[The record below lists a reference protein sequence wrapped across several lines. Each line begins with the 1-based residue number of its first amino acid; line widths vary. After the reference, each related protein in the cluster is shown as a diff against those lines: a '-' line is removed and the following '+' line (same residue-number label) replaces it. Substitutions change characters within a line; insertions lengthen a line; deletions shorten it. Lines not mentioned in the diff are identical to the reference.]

1 MTAINECVCGSP
13 RAQMVKERKEEL
25 EVVENEYKVESVQH
39 RFPNDDLQL
48 QEQAQPPP
56 VRRRHHVIV
65 NTYAFRRTTYW
76 HHDT

>member
-65 NTYAFRRTTYW
+65 NTSFRRTT
-76 HHDT
+76 

>member
-1 MTAINECVCGSP
+1 MTAINECVFGAPCT
-13 RAQMVKERKEEL
+13 QMVKERKEEL

-56 VRRRHHVIV
+56 VRRRRRHVIV
-65 NTYAFRRTTYW
+65 NTYAFRRTTY
-76 HHDT
+76 